1 MSFYIEEIKVSGS
14 GKVDSIIKLK
24 QGVNIIYGPSN
35 TGKSYIINCID
46 YMFGAKDSPI
56 DESFGY
62 DTISLTVRTESGTV
76 EMCRGLGKKKVVVD
90 SKDPN
95 VESGEYN
102 ITASGK
108 NHEKTI
114 NFVWLSLFGIKDHHS
129 VIFNENFDKRVL
141 SCRTFLHMFL
151 LTETKIIAKESI
163 VLSKNPTTNTSEISS
178 LIFLLTGQD
187 FKDSEKQDSDEIK
200 KAKRSAVKEYINKE
214 LFSLSERSREL
225 KEQLGENESFDLQE
239 EIKEALKNITSLE
252 KQIQE
257 SVRMNQ
263 AILQRLHVCN
273 EELSECK
280 VLLSRYD
287 ELMTQYNA
295 DLRRLSFIVDGES
308 IIEEHPE
315 GKCPFCDGKISLDK
329 TNYIE
334 AARADCRK
342 IKLQMKDLAKAQEAL
357 QEEKEIFEQ
366 EIEQLLD
373 KKQTTE
379 ELINVELTPSLEAL
393 NQKLDLFR
401 EIVKLNQEI
410 EILNKI
416 VEQKS
421 NDIAAADKDDE
432 NTKKFK
438 VKEHLEYSFI
448 EKISEDIRTILKK
461 SHYDNILTAV
471 FDKSTMD
478 VVVNGKAKRSNGKGY
493 CAFLNTI
500 VALSLAKYMIESAR
514 YAPGLLVL
522 DSPILSFKETD
533 DKKPSESMRNGLFEN
548 LVSQNNALQLIIV
561 ENEIPS
567 INYKES
573 NLIHFTKNRE
583 EGRYG
588 FLDSVYDS

>member
-14 GKVDSIIKLK
+14 GKADSIIKLK

-62 DTISLTVRTESGTV
+62 DTIALTVRTESGSV
-76 EMCRGLGKKKVVVD
+76 VMRRGLGKKKVVVD
-90 SKDPN
+90 SDDPS

-102 ITASGK
+102 IQASGK

-114 NFVWLSLFGIKDHHS
+114 NFVWLSLFGIQDYHS
-129 VIFNENFDKRVL
+129 VITNENFVKRVL

-151 LTETKIIAKESI
+151 LTETKIIAKESV
-163 VLSKNPTTNTSEISS
+163 VLSNIPTSNTAEISS

-200 KAKRSAVKEYINKE
+200 NAKRTAVKAYINKE

-225 KEQLGENESFDLQE
+225 TEQLGENESFDLQE
-239 EIKEALKNITSLE
+239 EIKEALKNITALE

-257 SVRMNQ
+257 SVRENQ
-263 AILQRLHVCN
+263 AILERLHICN

-295 DLRRLSFIVDGES
+295 DVRRLSFIVDGEAN
-308 IIEEHPE
+308 IEEHSE

-334 AARADCRK
+334 AAIADCRK
-342 IKLQMKDLAKAQEAL
+342 IKLQMKDLEKAQKAL
-357 QEEKEIFEQ
+357 QEEKEELER
-366 EIEQLLD
+366 EIAQLLA

-379 ELINVELTPSLEAL
+379 ELISVKLTPTLEAL
-393 NQKLDLFR
+393 NEKLALFR
-401 EIVKLNQEI
+401 EIVELRREI
-410 EILNKI
+410 EILKKI
-416 VEQKS
+416 AEQKS
-421 NDIAAADKDDE
+421 SDIIAADEDDG
-432 NTKKFK
+432 NAVKFK
-438 VKEHLEYSFI
+438 VKEHLDYSFI
-448 EKISEDIRTILKK
+448 ETISKDIKTLLEK
-461 SHYDNILTAV
+461 SHYDNLLTAV
-471 FDKSTMD
+471 FDKDTMD

-493 CAFLNTI
+493 CAFLNTT
-500 VALSLAKYMIESAR
+500 VALALARYMIENAK

-533 DKKPSESMRNGLFEN
+533 DKKPSDSMRNGLFEN
-548 LVSQNNALQLIIV
+548 LLSQDKALQLIIV

-567 INYKES
+567 IDYKDS

-588 FLDSVYDS
+588 FLNGVE

>member
-1 MSFYIEEIKVSGS
+1 MSFYIEEIKVSGP
-14 GKVDSIIKLK
+14 GKADSTIKLK

-62 DTISLTVRTESGTV
+62 DTISLTVRTESGSV
-76 EMCRGLGKKKVVVD
+76 VMRRGLGKKKIVVESD
-90 SKDPN
+90 DPN

-102 ITASGK
+102 IQASGK

-114 NFVWLSLFGIKDHHS
+114 NYVWLSLFGIRDYHS
-129 VIFNENFDKRVL
+129 VIFNENFGKKVL

-151 LTETKIIAKESI
+151 LTETKIIAKESV
-163 VLSKNPTTNTSEISS
+163 VLSNIPTSNTAEISS

-187 FKDSEKQDSDEIK
+187 FEDSEKQDSVEIK
-200 KAKRSAVKEYINKE
+200 AAKRTAVKAYINKE

-225 KEQLGENESFDLQE
+225 TERLGENESFDLEE
-239 EIKEALKNITSLE
+239 EIKEALKNIASLE

-257 SVRMNQ
+257 SVRENQ
-263 AILQRLHVCN
+263 AILERLHICN

-287 ELMTQYNA
+287 ELMTQYSA
-295 DLRRLSFIVDGES
+295 DVRRLSFIVDGEAN
-308 IIEEHPE
+308 IEEHSE
-315 GKCPFCDGKISLDK
+315 GKCPFCDGKVSLDK

-342 IKLQMKDLAKAQEAL
+342 IKLQMKDLEKAQKAL
-357 QEEKEIFEQ
+357 QEEKEGLER
-366 EIEQLLD
+366 EIAQLLA

-379 ELINVELTPSLEAL
+379 ELISVELTPTLEAL
-393 NQKLDLFR
+393 NEKLALFR
-401 EIVKLNQEI
+401 EIVELKREI
-410 EILNKI
+410 EILKKI
-416 VEQKS
+416 AEQKS
-421 NDIAAADKDDE
+421 SDIIATDEDDDDAV
-432 NTKKFK
+432 KFK
-438 VKEHLEYSFI
+438 VKEHLDYGFVET
-448 EKISEDIRTILKK
+448 ISKNIKTLLEK
-461 SHYDNILTAV
+461 SHYDNLLTAV
-471 FDKSTMD
+471 FDKNTMD

-493 CAFLNTI
+493 CAFLNTT
-500 VALSLAKYMIESAR
+500 VALALARYMIESAK

-533 DKKPSESMRNGLFEN
+533 DKKPSDSMRNGLFEN
-548 LVSQNNALQLIIV
+548 LVSQDNALQLIIV

-567 INYKES
+567 IDYKGS

-588 FLDSVYDS
+588 FLKGVE

>member
-1 MSFYIEEIKVSGS
+1 
-14 GKVDSIIKLK
+14 
-24 QGVNIIYGPSN
+24 
-35 TGKSYIINCID
+35 
-46 YMFGAKDSPI
+46 MFGAKDSPI

-62 DTISLTVRTESGTV
+62 DTISLTVRTESGSV
-76 EMCRGLGKKKVVVD
+76 VMRRGLGKKKVVVD
-90 SKDPN
+90 SDDPS

-102 ITASGK
+102 IQASGK

-114 NFVWLSLFGIKDHHS
+114 NFVWLSLFGIQDYHS
-129 VIFNENFDKRVL
+129 VISNENFGKRVL

-151 LTETKIIAKESI
+151 LTETKIIAKESV
-163 VLSKNPTTNTSEISS
+163 VLSNIPTSNTAEISS

-200 KAKRSAVKEYINKE
+200 NAKRTAVKAYINKE

-225 KEQLGENESFDLQE
+225 TEQLGENESFDLQE
-239 EIKEALKNITSLE
+239 EIKEALKNITALE

-257 SVRMNQ
+257 AVRENQ
-263 AILQRLHVCN
+263 AILERLHVCN

-287 ELMTQYNA
+287 ELMTQYSA
-295 DLRRLSFIVDGES
+295 DVRRLSFIVDGETN
-308 IIEEHPE
+308 IEEHSE
-315 GKCPFCDGKISLDK
+315 GKCPFCDGKVSLDK

-342 IKLQMKDLAKAQEAL
+342 IKLQMKDLEKAQKAL
-357 QEEKEIFEQ
+357 QEEKEGLER
-366 EIEQLLD
+366 EIAQLHA

-379 ELINVELTPSLEAL
+379 ELISVELAPTLEAL
-393 NQKLDLFR
+393 NEKLALFR
-401 EIVKLNQEI
+401 EIVELKREI
-410 EILNKI
+410 EILKKI
-416 VEQKS
+416 AAQKS
-421 NDIAAADKDDE
+421 SDIIAADEDDD
-432 NTKKFK
+432 NAVKFK
-438 VKEHLEYSFI
+438 VREHLDYGFI
-448 EKISEDIRTILKK
+448 ETISKDIKTLLDK
-461 SHYDNILTAV
+461 SHYDNLLTAV

-493 CAFLNTI
+493 CAFLNTT
-500 VALSLAKYMIESAR
+500 VALALARYMIESAK

-533 DKKPSESMRNGLFEN
+533 DKKPTDSMRNGLFEN
-548 LVSQNNALQLIIV
+548 LVSQDNALQLIIV
-561 ENEIPS
+561 ENEIPL
-567 INYKES
+567 IDYKGS

-588 FLDSVYDS
+588 FLNGVE